1 MHLIHTQ
8 HMDELLESLDEA
20 PIIDKDGYEY
30 LVHPIS
36 NGVPT
41 LEPTLLREVTDEV
54 VKTIGDDVDKI
65 VVPEAMG
72 IHIGTAVSLETDIPL
87 TVIRKRQYGL
97 ENEQQLSKETGYS
110 SSEMYINDV
119 HPEDRIIVLDDLLS
133 TGGTLAAICEGLD
146 KIGCDVADIV
156 VVFRK
161 VGGESAL
168 DGTGYEATSL
178 VDITVSDGS
187 VTVHDTRGAIL
198 K

>member
-1 MHLIHTQ
+1 ME
-8 HMDELLESLDEA
+8 ELLASLDEA
-20 PIIDKDGYEY
+20 PIIEKDGYQY

-54 VKTIGDDVDKI
+54 VDTIGEDVDKI

-97 ENEQQLSKETGYS
+97 ENEQQLSKETGYA
-110 SSEMYINDV
+110 SSEMYINDI
-119 HPEDRIIVLDDLLS
+119 HPEDRIVVLDDLLS
-133 TGGTLAAICEGLD
+133 TGGTLAAICEGLE
-146 KIGCDVADIV
+146 KIGCDIADII

-161 VGGESAL
+161 VDTESAL
-168 DGTGYEATSL
+168 EETAHRATSL
-178 VDITVSDGS
+178 VDITVAEDS
-187 VTVHDTRGAIL
+187 VTVHGARGTIL